1 MILLSAIVAGISA
14 AVALIG
20 VLVRQGFRDGD
31 VRCDARVR
39 ARVLAAANPP
49 VPAGWVE
56 VTITNP
62 SSATALVA
70 LALRPVRF
78 ARMSSV
84 VQRRTGG
91 RRVRLTLSDKVLG
104 AVAPEQADRFWLWA
118 DADPRRLRLHVAVG
132 TPGRLR
138 LHRLPLP
145 DAEPDGDRR
154 GREQVDDPRAPS
166 AT

>member
-1 MILLSAIVAGISA
+1 
-14 AVALIG
+14 
-20 VLVRQGFRDGD
+20 
-31 VRCDARVR
+31 
-39 ARVLAAANPP
+39 
-49 VPAGWVE
+49 VE

-78 ARMSSV
+78 ARMSTA

-118 DADPRRLRLHVAVG
+118 DADP
-132 TPGRLR
+132 
-138 LHRLPLP
+138 
-145 DAEPDGDRR
+145 EGDRH
-154 GREQVDDPRAPS
+154 GRERVDDPRAPS
-166 AT
+166 AK